1 MPESRYHWSGEEVN
15 AIVSIWSDE
24 AIQRALRSSDSEYR
38 GAAKVYHEI
47 FVRLRKLGYKGNVQ
61 QCRDK
66 LKKLK
71 GQYKEIKANSSDRWS
86 YFPPSWFDAM
96 DAVLGQRLRKPV
108 LRSGKAT
115 GSQKND
121 KSPSSWTP
129 DEPPQTSGSGVR
141 TSASRLLEL
150 TDSSEDYEE
159 SGYHWSSKEVQAL
172 LTLWA
177 DKRVQ
182 KHLLSYKNEHVYA
195 KFSSELAVLGFK
207 RTTKQCRQKIHVL
220 KKEYKKIK
228 DNNNM
233 SGSIYR
239 EESWFAIIDSVLCH
253 QPSTLESGV
262 LNSDAKLLESP
273 DSQQEMGD
281 FNKSPSSWTPD
292 EDHGQ
297 QSEASGFGEINATTL
312 LFESTPDSAVDEE
325 HTEESGYHWSPKEV
339 QALLTLWANDS
350 VQKQLLSYKNE
361 HVYAKFSSELAA
373 LGFNR
378 TSKQCRD
385 KLKKLKQEY
394 RRVKDD
400 NNKSGSNHRGERWFA
415 IIDSV
420 LCHQPRLWSLG

>member
-150 TDSSEDYEE
+150 TDSSEDY
-159 SGYHWSSKEVQAL
+159 
-172 LTLWA
+172 
-177 DKRVQ
+177 D
-182 KHLLSYKNEHVYA
+182 
-195 KFSSELAVLGFK
+195 
-207 RTTKQCRQKIHVL
+207 
-220 KKEYKKIK
+220 
-228 DNNNM
+228 
-233 SGSIYR
+233 
-239 EESWFAIIDSVLCH
+239 
-253 QPSTLESGV
+253 
-262 LNSDAKLLESP
+262 
-273 DSQQEMGD
+273 
-281 FNKSPSSWTPD
+281 KSPSSWTPD